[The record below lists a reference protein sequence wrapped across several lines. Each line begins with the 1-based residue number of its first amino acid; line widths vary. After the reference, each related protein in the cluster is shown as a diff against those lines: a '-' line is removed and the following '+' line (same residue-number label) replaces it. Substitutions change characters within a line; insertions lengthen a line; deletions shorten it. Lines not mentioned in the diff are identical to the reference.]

1 MYLFLKNF
9 WKTIVWACV
18 IIVLSCMPEDNI
30 QSQKWNIIPNQDKF
44 LHLLFYGILG
54 YLLIKALQIHFKMN
68 RLNTRIFIISFLFI
82 LILGI
87 ILELVQ
93 EKMIQ
98 SREGEVLDLLFDLI
112 GFFICFV
119 FIYFAPY
126 LRKYFTKIRG

>member
-18 IIVLSCMPEDNI
+18 IVILSCMPEDNI

-54 YLLIKALQIHFKMN
+54 YLFIKALQIQFKITKLN
-68 RLNTRIFIISFLFI
+68 RRIFIISFSFI
-82 LILGI
+82 LTFGI
-87 ILELVQ
+87 ILELIQ

-112 GFFICFV
+112 GFFICLV
-119 FIYFAPY
+119 FIYFVPY
-126 LRKYFTKIRG
+126 IRRYFTKIKG